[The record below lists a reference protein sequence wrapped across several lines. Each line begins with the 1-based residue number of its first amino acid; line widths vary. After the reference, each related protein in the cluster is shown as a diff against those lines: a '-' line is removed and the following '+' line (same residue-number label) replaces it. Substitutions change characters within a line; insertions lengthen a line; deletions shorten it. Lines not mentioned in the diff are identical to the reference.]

1 LAQFRH
7 EPLPLRHTIGSGTKD
22 VRSVKIVML
31 RSNPIDP
38 DVRLEKEAKTLT
50 DAGHDVTLLG
60 WQRFGDAPV
69 QEKRHHYTVRRLK
82 FRAPVEKRVIL
93 YLPIWWVL
101 AFFWLLKE
109 DWDVVH
115 AADLD
120 TYVPAIIAAKL
131 KGKQLV
137 YDIFDFYAD
146 LVMLPPHVRHC
157 VAAFDIY
164 LMRFADAV
172 IVVDPSRL
180 RQIGKDGDSSINI
193 IYNSP
198 EDSLTSS
205 MTDLRKEQWNSFKI
219 FYAGILG
226 EGRDFESVIHAAKE
240 IGDVLVEFAGFGY
253 YAEYLRS
260 ISEQES
266 HVTFVGT
273 IPYNEVILR
282 TLQSDLLFA
291 LYDPSVPNNR
301 YASPNKLFE
310 AMMCGKPI
318 LISDGTAMAEIVR
331 EEDCGFVV
339 PYGDPDAIKHAIL
352 TLKENPSLCRRLGKN
367 GREAYEKK
375 YNWGIMEEQLL
386 KVYEGLQRNKP

>member
-1 LAQFRH
+1 MNYM
-7 EPLPLRHTIGSGTKD
+7 
-22 VRSVKIVML
+22 KIIML

-38 DVRLEKEAKTLT
+38 DVRLEKEAKTLAN
-50 DAGHDVTLLG
+50 AGHDVTLVG
-60 WQRFGDAPV
+60 WQRFGNAPV
-69 QEKRHHYTVRRLK
+69 QEKRHRYTIRRLK
-82 FRAPVEKRVIL
+82 FRAPVEKGVIL
-93 YLPIWWVL
+93 YLPIWWIL
-101 AFFWLLKE
+101 ALFWLLKE

-120 TYVPAIIAAKL
+120 TYVPAILAAKFR
-131 KGKQLV
+131 GKQLV

-146 LVMLPPHVRHC
+146 LVVLPAYVRNC

-180 RQIGKDGDSSINI
+180 RQIGKDGDNGINI
-193 IYNSP
+193 VYNSP
-198 EDSLTSS
+198 EDSRHLAT
-205 MTDLRKEQWNSFKI
+205 MDIRKEQWKPFKI

-260 ISEQES
+260 ISEQEP
-266 HVTFVGT
+266 HVTFIGR
-273 IPYNEVILR
+273 IPYDDVISR

-291 LYDPSVPNNR
+291 LYDPDVPNNR

-331 EEDCGFVV
+331 EEKCGFVV
-339 PYGDPDAIKHAIL
+339 PYGDADAIKHAIL
-352 TLKENPSLCRRLGKN
+352 TLKKNPALCKHLGKN
-367 GREAYEKK
+367 GRDAYEKK
-375 YNWGIMEEQLL
+375 YNWEIMEERLL
-386 KVYEGLQRNKP
+386 KIYVGLQKK